1 MAPPRFYAPLRPDL
15 HNFLFATVGEERN
28 GIPLSMISAL
38 AQLCLDPWDEAS
50 RLCSLAKQEAV
61 ERLAGLILRLPGTRR
76 PSEARQIAFR
86 LIDVLPTHN
95 GPPGLVENIGRLKPQ
110 NIAPGKTFWLICLA
124 LAVAAFILM
133 RTQSG
138 LLSGNPQPPSTANAT
153 EIPDKL
159 DL

>member
-38 AQLCLDPWDEAS
+38 AQLGLDPWDEAS

-76 PSEARQIAFR
+76 PSEARQIAFG

-95 GPPGLVENIGRLKPQ
+95 GPPGPVESIGRLKPQ

-124 LAVAAFILM
+124 LAMAAFILM

-153 EIPDKL
+153 EIPVKL
-159 DL
+159 NL

>member
-15 HNFLFATVGEERN
+15 HNSLFATVGEERN
-28 GIPLSMISAL
+28 GVPLSMISAL
-38 AQLCLDPWDEAS
+38 AQLGLDPWDEAS

-76 PSEARQIAFR
+76 PSEARQIALG

-95 GPPGLVENIGRLKPQ
+95 GRPGPVENIGGPKPQ

-124 LAVAAFILM
+124 LAMAAFILM

-153 EIPDKL
+153 EISR
-159 DL
+159 